1 MRKYAAEFIGTFALV
16 FCGTGAV
23 IINKESGGI
32 ITHAGVAITFG
43 LIVMSMIYA
52 LGNISGCH
60 INPAVTIAFSISDG
74 TSVIFE

>member
-1 MRKYAAEFIGTFALV
+1 MKKYTAEFIGTFSLL
-16 FCGTGAV
+16 FCGTGAA
-23 IINKESGGI
+23 IINQETNGV

-60 INPAVTIAFSISDG
+60 INPAVTIAFTIAKK
-74 TSVIFE
+74 